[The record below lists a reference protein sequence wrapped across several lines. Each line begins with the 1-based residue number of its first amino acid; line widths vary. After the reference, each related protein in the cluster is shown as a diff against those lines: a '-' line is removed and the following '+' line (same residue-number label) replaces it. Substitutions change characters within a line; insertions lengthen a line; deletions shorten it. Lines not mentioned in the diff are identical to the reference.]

1 MGGNPLTGTHFSLT
15 PNEYFFR
22 VQEAQRTL
30 DNLNGVYALVDEAL
44 DFASQALEHSTLS
57 RGAAN
62 SCLELYVRSE
72 VNYGRGRSNKNLEHA
87 SEGMRYYMSGDSE
100 MADNSNS
107 NAAAAEG
114 KGRMTNLDRYN
125 EANGGGPGVCTPENP
140 MGQANYASSPEEML
154 ANSFADAREAEQ
166 RPYGPYPIEK

>member
-1 MGGNPLTGTHFSLT
+1 MYFRLT

-22 VQEAQRTL
+22 ARDARNTL
-30 DNLNGVYALVDEAL
+30 DNLTGVNALVDEAI
-44 DFASQALEHSTLS
+44 DFTSQALEHSILS
-57 RGAAN
+57 RGASS

-72 VNYGRGRSNKNLEHA
+72 VDYGRGRANQNIEYA

-154 ANSFADAREAEQ
+154 ANSFAEAREAEQ